1 MRIRSNLSK
10 RNNKEVPMK
19 QKFHINGYS
28 FIVDTSTIYVLYVVL
43 TPTAEIICPEVVH
56 VDSEE
61 EAAECVER

>member
-1 MRIRSNLSK
+1 
-10 RNNKEVPMK
+10 MK

-43 TPTAEIICPEVVH
+43 TPTADMICPEVVH
-56 VDSEE
+56 ADSEE